1 MCSVC
6 RGAIWRVYS
15 TTSCVCV
22 KFIEDAKTFSF
33 SWILLGSSISVG
45 NLRAVDVTLNIPEV
59 IYHLCISMTVVSV
72 CMTTL
77 GESKVNI
84 PYVSRDLGDVTFRLK

>member
-1 MCSVC
+1 M
-6 RGAIWRVYS
+6 
-15 TTSCVCV
+15 CV

-72 CMTTL
+72 CVTTL

-84 PYVSRDLGDVTFRLK
+84 PYVSN